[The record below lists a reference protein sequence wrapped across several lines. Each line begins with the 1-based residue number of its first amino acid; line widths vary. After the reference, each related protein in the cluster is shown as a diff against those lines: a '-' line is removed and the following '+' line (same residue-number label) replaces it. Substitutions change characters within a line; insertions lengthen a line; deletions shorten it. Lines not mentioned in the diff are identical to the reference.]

1 MEWFTELVKQDPII
15 GIIAM
20 LVFGLGGLIHIAILL
35 INRFGWLGK
44 KGPTVSDVYDEVQIM
59 QGNHLHE
66 LPEIAANMR
75 ASMALA
81 TEALKS
87 NGRQEQMLQKMNDT
101 LIEIKT
107 KMK

>member
-1 MEWFTELVKQDPII
+1 MEWFTTLIQQDPVV

-20 LVFGLGGLIHIAILL
+20 LVFGLGGLVHIAIMLM
-35 INRFGWLGK
+35 NRFGINGK
-44 KGPTVSDVYDEVQIM
+44 KGPTTTDIMGELQVM

-66 LPEIAANMR
+66 LPEIAENVR
-75 ASMALA
+75 ES
-81 TEALKS
+81 LKS
-87 NGRQEQMLQKMNDT
+87 SARQEQMLQKINDT